1 MTELVGI
8 LLGGLLVVLALVAW
22 TLAST
27 RRELAEIRARSGAP
41 DATSAMLQQQIESVR
56 SEGRT
61 SQEALRREVG
71 TLTTQ
76 VKDDLSVLQRSVA
89 TELKGVTGEVTRQL
103 QDGMRLIQS
112 GQSTMGERL
121 DNAAKI
127 VGDVQGSLGTLREAT
142 QRVVDI
148 GRDIQGLEQVL
159 KSPKVRGGLG
169 ETLLEQVLAQMLPRE
184 HWTMQYGFKSGE
196 KVDAVIRI
204 NERLVPVDAKF
215 PLENF
220 RRLVAEPEEERR
232 RPLRK
237 AFARDVKL
245 RVDEIAKKYILPDEA
260 TYDFALMY
268 VPAENVYYEIII
280 KEDDS
285 EDESIAAY
293 ALSRRVIPVS
303 PNSMYAYLQ
312 VIILGLRG
320 LRIEANAREI
330 QGDLTRLGDDLDKV
344 RDHMSKMGTHLGNAQ
359 KQFDETQRHLDRFGD
374 KLEGIERKGVEGGPA
389 RAGQPALPGTTA

>member
-1 MTELVGI
+1 MTEIVGI

-22 TLAST
+22 TLVSA
-27 RRELAEIRARSGAP
+27 RRELGELRARAAAP
-41 DATSAMLQQQIESVR
+41 DPTTAMLQQQIESVR
-56 SEGRT
+56 SEGR
-61 SQEALRREVG
+61 SGQDALRKEVG
-71 TLTTQ
+71 ALTTQ
-76 VKDDLSVLQRSVA
+76 VKDDLSALQRSVA
-89 TELKGVTGEVTRQL
+89 SELKSVTGEVTKQL
-103 QDGMRLIQS
+103 HDGMRLIQS
-112 GQSTMGERL
+112 GQSSMGERL
-121 DNAAKI
+121 DNAAKL

-184 HWTMQYGFKSGE
+184 HWTMQHGFRSGE

-204 NERLVPVDAKF
+204 NDRLVPVDAKF

-220 RRLVAEPEEERR
+220 RRLVGESEEERR

-268 VPAENVYYEIII
+268 VPAENVYYEIVI
-280 KEDDS
+280 KDDES
-285 EDESIAAY
+285 EDESISAY

-303 PNSMYAYLQ
+303 PNSLYAYLQ

-330 QGDLTRLGDDLDKV
+330 QSDLTRLGDDLDKV
-344 RDHMSKMGTHLGNAQ
+344 RDHMGKMGTHLGNAQ
-359 KQFDETQRHLDRFGD
+359 KQFDETQRHLDRFED
-374 KLEGIERKGVEGGPA
+374 KLEGIERKGVDGGPA
-389 RAGQPALPGTTA
+389 RAGQPALPGTTP